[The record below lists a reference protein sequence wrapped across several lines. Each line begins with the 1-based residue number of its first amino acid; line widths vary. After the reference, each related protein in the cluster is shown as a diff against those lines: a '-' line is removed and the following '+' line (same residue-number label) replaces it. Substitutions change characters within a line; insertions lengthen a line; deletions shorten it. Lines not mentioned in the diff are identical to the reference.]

1 MQSAGGRSGAAP
13 AAEGRTRDLRGA
25 TVTTTGY
32 VNGVPRTQLELLHG
46 LERVPLGSGA
56 RRHGIAS
63 FRNYAPGTFLQVP
76 PCCQGWP
83 KEGLIILNEGSLDY
97 CRCLYRSATP
107 MVS

>member
-1 MQSAGGRSGAAP
+1 MRSAGGRSGTAP

-56 RRHGIAS
+56 PRHKYRQLSYLCSKHFPAGQNLPRS
-63 FRNYAPGTFLQVP
+63 PLVDVVKGGQE
-76 PCCQGWP
+76 GWF
-83 KEGLIILNEGSLDY
+83 ILD
-97 CRCLYRSATP
+97 
-107 MVS
+107 